1 MSWLS
6 KVSVTMLAEDYEN
19 LKEIYQS
26 LDDKSSLNL
35 FQKGKVIRK
44 TSENVAT
51 VTVMW
56 NWIVFGI
63 EEEDSWGAILMDFF
77 KGVYDGD
84 KAKPYKIIV
93 IDEHSEK
100 TFENDEEEDSR
111 GRYLPNETI
120 PYVIKDFIL

>member
-1 MSWLS
+1 
-6 KVSVTMLAEDYEN
+6 MLAEDYEN